1 MRFEGSYTE
10 GEPNFPRQ
18 NNIIL
23 QKMVSGVN
31 NFVNFKDFSRPNKE
45 TSTFQGPKRI
55 QGLFKTTTKIEDL
68 FKSVRTMLKTD

>member
-1 MRFEGSYTE
+1 
-10 GEPNFPRQ
+10 
-18 NNIIL
+18 
-23 QKMVSGVN
+23 MVSGVN

-68 FKSVRTMLKTD
+68 FKSVRRNMLKTN